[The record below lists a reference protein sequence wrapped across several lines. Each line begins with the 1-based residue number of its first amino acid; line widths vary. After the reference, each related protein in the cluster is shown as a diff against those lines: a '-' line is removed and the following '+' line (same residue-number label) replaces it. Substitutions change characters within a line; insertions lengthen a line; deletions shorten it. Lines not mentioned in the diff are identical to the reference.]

1 MARTWR
7 GAASPLVRVHARVF
21 AAIRPVRSRKNAHAH
36 VCVHSFFGAFT
47 PCTSFALRICARV
60 IFELVELLFLDHV
73 RQYRCA
79 AVAALRVHGCVRCCH
94 VRSRCFCVR
103 SCCLLFQVH
112 RHAARRVGSC
122 ALAGLLRPR
131 AHSFLEIL
139 TTAVSAPWRLLL
151 ISAVDSC
158 ATLSRGGAAGG
169 RRRGERTPERAQPRA
184 NGRGRERTGADPSGR
199 AWPGADPRERGWTAR
214 ERRDDARA

>member
-1 MARTWR
+1 M
-7 GAASPLVRVHARVF
+7 
-21 AAIRPVRSRKNAHAH
+21 I
-36 VCVHSFFGAFT
+36 
-47 PCTSFALRICARV
+47 
-60 IFELVELLFLDHV
+60 HV

-158 ATLSRGGAAGG
+158 ATLSRGGAEESE
-169 RRRGERTPERAQPRA
+169 RR
-184 NGRGRERTGADPSGR
+184 NGRSRERTGADESGR
-199 AWPGADPRERGWTAR
+199 AQIRAAELGPERTRENEGGLHERDATTRAR
-214 ERRDDARA
+214 EVR